1 MIDKKNARR
10 YDDCLKYTMVAGK
23 KALVMAGLEKERN
36 SEGYKQLDVTRTGVL
51 VGTGMGGL
59 TVFQDGEGGEGRGEG
74 GGRRRE
80 GRGRKEGGMRG
91 GQGIRK
97 GNGVRGGGKREGG
110 VSGGAWGNGMRS

>member
-10 YDDCLKYTMVAGK
+10 YDDSIKYTMVAGK

-59 TVFQDGEGGEGRGEG
+59 TVFQDGEGGEGRGLG
-74 GGRRRE
+74 GGRWKE
-80 GRGRKEGGMRG
+80 RGRDAGKGVGGRVECREDG
-91 GQGIRK
+91 
-97 GNGVRGGGKREGG
+97 GVRGEFWRR
-110 VSGGAWGNGMRS
+110 GMR